1 MKRSK
6 KLFIFLIGILLA
18 ATAVL
23 AIYKHFN
30 ENSLNKVPKV
40 PNSITDDN
48 SSSSYYTDL
57 YGTWTVTRHVPS
69 TIKTTLSDSIISL
82 CIGQKFTIEENKISS
97 LFLTISDPVI
107 KEGTITSS
115 DFSNKYKD
123 TFKNLGIAGDE
134 LKYVNISEKDK
145 SDHSATIFISNDGK
159 TYALLSGAL
168 FELQRS

>member
-1 MKRSK
+1 MKKSK
-6 KLFIFLIGILLA
+6 KLFILLIGILLA

-30 ENSLNKVPKV
+30 ENLLNKVPKL

-82 CIGQKFTIEENKISS
+82 CIGQKFKIEENKISS

-107 KEGTITSS
+107 KEGTITAS

-123 TFKNLGIAGDE
+123 TFKSLGIAGNE

-145 SDHSATIFISNDGK
+145 SDHSATIFISSDGK

>member
-18 ATAVL
+18 ATAAL

-30 ENSLNKVPKV
+30 ENSLSKVPNA

-48 SSSSYYTDL
+48 SSSSYYKDL

-69 TIKTTLSDSIISL
+69 SIKTTLSDSIISL

-97 LFLTISDPVI
+97 LFITISDPVI
-107 KEGTITSS
+107 KEGTITAS

-123 TFKNLGIAGDE
+123 TFKNLGIAGNE
-134 LKYVNISEKDK
+134 LKYVNVSEKDK
-145 SDHSATIFISNDGK
+145 SDHSATIFISSDGK
-159 TYALLSGAL
+159 TYALLSGAF

>member
-30 ENSLNKVPKV
+30 ENSLNKVP
-40 PNSITDDN
+40 NSIADDN

-107 KEGTITSS
+107 KEGTITAS
-115 DFSNKYKD
+115 DFSNKYND
-123 TFKNLGIAGDE
+123 TFKNLGISGNE
-134 LKYVNISEKDK
+134 VKYVNISEKDK
-145 SDHSATIFISNDGK
+145 SDHSATIFISSDGK

-168 FELQRS
+168 FELERS

>member
-1 MKRSK
+1 MKKSK
-6 KLFIFLIGILLA
+6 KLFTLLIGILLA

-23 AIYKHFN
+23 AIYKNFN

-107 KEGTITSS
+107 KEGTITAS

-123 TFKNLGIAGDE
+123 TFKNLGIAGNE

-145 SDHSATIFISNDGK
+145 SDHSATIFISSDGK